1 RRCGWEGWG
10 GIRGGLYRKTGSEVC
25 AREVEAMK
33 LILCAVEDS
42 LVSAWQTFCGDLD
55 FVTVFRGSILDV
67 ECDAV
72 VSPANSFGFMDGGID
87 ALYLGYFGPELQGEV
102 RQQIAQFHNGE
113 LIVGAADIV
122 QTGQEKIPYL
132 VIAPTMRVPM
142 VLGET
147 VNPYLAARAV
157 FLLVECGR
165 FLSGPH
171 AGDLVHDYVDDVP
184 MPGLGTGV

>member
-1 RRCGWEGWG
+1 
-10 GIRGGLYRKTGSEVC
+10 
-25 AREVEAMK
+25 MK
-33 LILCAVEDS
+33 LTLCAVEDS

-55 FVTVFRGSILDV
+55 FVSVFRGSILDV

-87 ALYLGYFGPELQGEV
+87 ALYLGFFGYGLQDEV
-102 RQQIAQFHNGE
+102 RQQIAQYRDGE

-122 QTGQEKIPYL
+122 RTGHEKIPYL

-157 FLLVECGR
+157 FLLIER
-165 FLSGPH
+165 AMFASGPH
-171 AGDLVHDYVDDVP
+171 S
-184 MPGLGTGV
+184 